1 MKNLEIFL
9 AKYFSDFVFQ
19 TLAKENMIVAQNI
32 EDKFEE
38 TYTKLSS
45 KKAPVEQIVAE
56 LKKIGLS
63 SAGLPAPTKDDSTM
77 VTVSSPG
84 DSYYKT
90 SKSEPHVHIEK
101 PCPIIVSRDLQVD
114 VKELDSPASKFLP
127 QGPVVQKVPFKVTPI
142 NQLFPILTVGNPQL
156 GTSLKVSLKDKM
168 NFLKQQATYDLDRS
182 KDRCFFFLVDNN
194 FDLNDGQ
201 PSKSYNNS
209 PAKSARSTTSK
220 RRRRASQLGSTLQKE
235 LMNLKRPN
243 IRPVKTFD
251 DDIMRSL
258 KPVFI
263 FDDEFLDNIFKVL
276 NSLVLKKKEKRT
288 FKEMV
293 FFMPEEFTYSL
304 REFENHPYNDK
315 LLNFVRTKIKE
326 YEEIWREKRHIR
338 LCFEDIV
345 LFLGKLGV
353 LNDRFVKQ
361 ISNMFKYD
369 NEDIIGIYET
379 FILTKDFQD
388 FCETLFVFQNSKYF
402 EKNQKAKIEL
412 IQGEKTFNLL
422 NSIQT
427 YVEEF
432 IMIYYDKYSR
442 QLLTKMINEANED
455 LIKFANQYQ
464 CLTEKASQELTGY
477 INFNVHLGQF
487 LEKNLKQKYMRKMSI
502 RTETL
507 FAQVSLPERSVEA
520 KQEMEKLVKSEDY
533 KVTSHKQNCSL
544 YNPLFIKCI
553 NQAYDV
559 THDAEDFIEN
569 FTIFMEYNSSRKP

>member
-1 MKNLEIFL
+1 MNL
-9 AKYFSDFVFQ
+9 
-19 TLAKENMIVAQNI
+19 
-32 EDKFEE
+32 
-38 TYTKLSS
+38 
-45 KKAPVEQIVAE
+45 
-56 LKKIGLS
+56 LKHH
-63 SAGLPAPTKDDSTM
+63 A
-77 VTVSSPG
+77 
-84 DSYYKT
+84 
-90 SKSEPHVHIEK
+90 
-101 PCPIIVSRDLQVD
+101 
-114 VKELDSPASKFLP
+114 VK
-127 QGPVVQKVPFKVTPI
+127 
-142 NQLFPILTVGNPQL
+142 
-156 GTSLKVSLKDKM
+156 
-168 NFLKQQATYDLDRS
+168 DLDRS
-182 KDRCFFFLVDNN
+182 KDKAFFFLVDNN
-194 FDLNDGQ
+194 FDFNDGQ
-201 PSKSYNNS
+201 PSKSHSNS

-220 RRRRASQLGSTLQKE
+220 RRRRASQLGTTLQKE

-263 FDDEFLDNIFKVL
+263 FDDEFLDNIYKVL
-276 NSLVLKKKEKRT
+276 NRLVLKKQEKRL

-293 FFMPEEFTYSL
+293 FFMPEDFTYSL
-304 REFENHPYNDK
+304 SQFEIDEYNDK
-315 LLNFVRTKIKE
+315 LLVFIRSKLKE
-326 YEEIWREKRHIR
+326 YEEVWRPKRHIR

-345 LFLGKLGV
+345 LFLGKLGI

-379 FILTKDFQD
+379 FILNKDFQD

-402 EKNQKAKIEL
+402 EKNQKAKTEL

-432 IMIYYDKYSR
+432 IMVYYDRYSR

-477 INFNVHLGQF
+477 INFNIHLSQF
-487 LEKNLKQKYMRKMSI
+487 LEKNLKQKFMRKMSI

-507 FAQVSLPERSVEA
+507 FAQPSLPERSIEA
-520 KQEMEKLVKSEDY
+520 KQSMEKLSKSEDY
-533 KVTSHKQNCSL
+533 KVT
-544 YNPLFIKCI
+544 
-553 NQAYDV
+553 
-559 THDAEDFIEN
+559 
-569 FTIFMEYNSSRKP
+569 